1 MRVLGLRHIWASKED
16 FSLLGLLHQYP
27 HTPLPFLPGAFDLV
41 PHSLPV
47 MPRARW
53 QQGRSSSNWHFE
65 MGIKDP
71 AGSMVWEL
79 KVPDKQELIENV
91 GRGKPVITLGLLGCL
106 QSPAQRV
113 FALFHIFFWVWAL
126 LRAPT
131 CVLRAWG
138 GKRDCPQA
146 SVSVTKVWVYYSLH
160 STSWVHK

>member
-1 MRVLGLRHIWASKED
+1 
-16 FSLLGLLHQYP
+16 
-27 HTPLPFLPGAFDLV
+27 
-41 PHSLPV
+41 
-47 MPRARW
+47 
-53 QQGRSSSNWHFE
+53 

-113 FALFHIFFWVWAL
+113 FVLFHIFFWVWAL

-131 CVLRAWG
+131 CVLRA
-138 GKRDCPQA
+138 
-146 SVSVTKVWVYYSLH
+146 
-160 STSWVHK
+160 